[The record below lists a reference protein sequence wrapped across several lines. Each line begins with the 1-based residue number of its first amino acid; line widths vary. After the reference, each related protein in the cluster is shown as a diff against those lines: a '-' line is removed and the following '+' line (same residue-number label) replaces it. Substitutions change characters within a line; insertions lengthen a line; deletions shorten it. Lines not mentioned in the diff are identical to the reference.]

1 MTALEAILFIT
12 STALALAVGYALGYM
27 DRGVK
32 AEDEVAQAKE
42 QGRHEATHEAR
53 KAAERYE
60 HAQGRHDDIPDEP
73 DALEAVQKVVR
84 DRRRFEA
91 QANEKQRREIERR
104 NK

>member
-1 MTALEAILFIT
+1 MTALEALLFIT

-73 DALEAVQKVVR
+73 DALERAKRMVR
-84 DRRRFEA
+84 
-91 QANEKQRREIERR
+91 EKNRLKQQRERS
-104 NK
+104 

>member
-1 MTALEAILFIT
+1 MTALEALLFIT

-53 KAAERYE
+53 KAAERRE

-73 DALEAVQKVVR
+73 DALERAKRMVR
-84 DRRRFEA
+84 
-91 QANEKQRREIERR
+91 EKNRLKQQRERS
-104 NK
+104 